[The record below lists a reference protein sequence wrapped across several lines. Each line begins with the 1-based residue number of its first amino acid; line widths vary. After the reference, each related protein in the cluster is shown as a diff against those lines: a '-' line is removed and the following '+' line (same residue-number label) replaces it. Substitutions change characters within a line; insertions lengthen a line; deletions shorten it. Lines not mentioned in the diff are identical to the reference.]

1 LNSSGADWTPAG
13 LWLAVIASGLYH
25 GVNPGMGWP
34 LALSAGLME
43 RSSRALVAALWPL
56 TAGHLLAMLVVILP
70 FSLLVALVQWQREI
84 QIGASILV
92 IGFGI
97 FRLIKRRHPRM
108 LARIRP
114 TQLGLWSFAVA
125 IAHGAG
131 LMLVPI
137 YLGLCRT
144 ADLDRGHA
152 AAGALINADLGMAV
166 LVSVVHSVT
175 MIAAG
180 GTLAWLVYRHLGLKF
195 VSRSWFNLDKTW
207 AFSLILVGAVSLS
220 LSLASRH

>member
-1 LNSSGADWTPAG
+1 LNLGGPDWTPAA

-34 LALSAGLME
+34 LAVSAGLME

-56 TAGHLLAMLVVILP
+56 TAGHVLAMLVVILP
-70 FSLLVALVQWQREI
+70 FALLVALLEWQRPI
-84 QIGASILV
+84 QIGASLLV

-97 FRLIKRRHPRM
+97 FRFFNRRHPRL
-108 LARIRP
+108 LARIPP

-137 YLGLCRT
+137 YLGLCR
-144 ADLDRGHA
+144 ADDLDRGHEA
-152 AAGALINADLGMAV
+152 TGALINASLTMAV
-166 LVSVVHSVT
+166 LVSLVHALA

-180 GTLAWLVYRHLGLKF
+180 GFLAWLVYRYLGIKF
-195 VSRSWFNLDKTW
+195 VSRSWFNLEASW
-207 AFSLILVGAVSLS
+207 AFSLILVGA
-220 LSLASRH
+220 LSLAISLG

>member
-1 LNSSGADWTPAG
+1 MDLTGHPAA
-13 LWLAVIASGLYH
+13 LWLVVVASGLYH

-34 LALSAGLME
+34 LAVSAGLLE
-43 RSSRALVAALWPL
+43 RNSRALVAALWPL
-56 TAGHLLAMLVVILP
+56 TVGHLLAMLVMILP
-70 FSLLVALVQWQREI
+70 FSLLFALVQWQRQI
-84 QIGASILV
+84 QIGACLLV

-97 FRLIKRRHPRM
+97 LRFINRRHPRL

-137 YLGLCRT
+137 YLGLCR
-144 ADLDRGHA
+144 
-152 AAGALINADLGMAV
+152 AAGLNSGHEAAGVLITANLGMAV

-180 GTLAWLVYRHLGLKF
+180 GILAWLVYRYLGLKF
-195 VSRSWFNLDKTW
+195 VSRSWFNLDATW
-207 AFSLILVGAVSLS
+207 AFSLILVGA
-220 LSLASRH
+220 LSLAINLASWH